1 MSVGIIERRTSQ
13 RLFLACW
20 LAIFA
25 RVIIIVGLIATPI
38 VILNYEIWELL
49 YVVLLGILAI
59 VMAYTSA
66 SLSFS
71 GAPVAVTGFWLN
83 QVAQNIRP
91 HEEPNA
97 SITGEQSCGMS
108 SASRNL
114 PVCIAGSCTIKA
126 TRDFLRFP

>member
-59 VMAYTSA
+59 VMAVYI
-66 SLSFS
+66 
-71 GAPVAVTGFWLN
+71 GFAFVLRCPSCGN
-83 QVAQNIRP
+83 RFLVEPVAQNIRP

-114 PVCIAGSCTIKA
+114 PV
-126 TRDFLRFP
+126 